1 MSWARPGSGV
11 WLVVCGETGWV
22 KIEWLSSVPGWG
34 GEVAGGRTRCLGKPT
49 FEAFFFFV
57 SPASTLPRRRRDHA
71 PASAAAMYPTPPP
84 PQRRNN
90 YDHPHSDLEVV
101 PDGADYDKTAIPSSP
116 YSHHDKILVPQQPYY
131 QKEVVEQNAYP
142 VGGDGY
148 NNNNPA
154 PAAAG
159 HGNGDAIA
167 ALIAPPP
174 TRREKILGLR
184 RKIFFILVWII
195 SIALAIA
202 IGVGA
207 GVGASSSRN
216 NSSAATK
223 TGVKEEITAAAS
235 GHATPS
241 PTSSTSPGGA
251 QVSPTTRLSTTDS
264 RLPTTTISPSPPPV
278 KTGGVGGRCS
288 NQWGADC
295 VCLDSGIC
303 RDVWRGTPYIGYEGN
318 WPCPGDPANVM
329 ACVVKP
335 CLGKQKGAQCL
346 WREACREVE
355 TGEFLML
362 GVLGGLG
369 VWLT

>member
-1 MSWARPGSGV
+1 
-11 WLVVCGETGWV
+11 
-22 KIEWLSSVPGWG
+22 
-34 GEVAGGRTRCLGKPT
+34 
-49 FEAFFFFV
+49 
-57 SPASTLPRRRRDHA
+57 
-71 PASAAAMYPTPPP
+71 MYPTPPP

-131 QKEVVEQNAYP
+131 QKEVVDQNAYP

-148 NNNNPA
+148 NNNPA

-174 TRREKILGLR
+174 TRREKILGVR
-184 RKIFFILVWII
+184 RKTFFILVWII

-216 NSSAATK
+216 NSAAAATT
-223 TGVKEEITAAAS
+223 TGIKEEITAAAS
-235 GHATPS
+235 SGPATPS
-241 PTSSTSPGGA
+241 PPSSTPHGDGGA
-251 QVSPTTRLSTTDS
+251 QVSVTTRPSTTDS
-264 RLPTTTISPSPPPV
+264 RLPTTTVSPSPPPV

-346 WREACREVE
+346 WREACREVDA
-355 TGEFLML
+355 GEFFDGGGAGGGWGLANVNSAR
-362 GVLGGLG
+362 GVGGDMSWGWG
-369 VWLT
+369 VCLLCA